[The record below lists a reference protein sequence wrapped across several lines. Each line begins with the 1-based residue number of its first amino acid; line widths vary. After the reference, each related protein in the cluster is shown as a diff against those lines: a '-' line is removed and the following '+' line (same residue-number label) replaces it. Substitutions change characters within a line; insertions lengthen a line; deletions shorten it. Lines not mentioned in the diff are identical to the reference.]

1 MPKAEIS
8 DGTILHYEQV
18 GTGPDLVMI
27 HGIGGNMAIWHFKVI
42 PSLWDKYRILT
53 YDLRG
58 HGYSSM
64 SETGYTPTNMAH
76 DLKELMDHLGIEKAD
91 VVGHS
96 YGGDVA
102 LYFSFLY
109 PERVRRVVLI
119 EANVPALVPI
129 VTRDSLQKAD
139 WAADVLERM
148 GVPIVEERRY
158 DTEYMIREAFKLPN
172 KWGPLKDMP
181 AQWTTER
188 MIKLYGSTTILR
200 DAIDIGDLTLD
211 KVKLIQA
218 PTHLVYDS
226 GSLGWRRSY
235 RFLQRNLP
243 HVTYKLVRT
252 RANEFAHFSPLE
264 KPQIIVKE
272 IRAALEAENTDVG
285 ALT

>member
-1 MPKAEIS
+1 MPKVEIS

-76 DLKELMDHLGIEKAD
+76 DLKELMDQLGIEKAD

-188 MIKLYGSTTILR
+188 MIKLYGSTTILK